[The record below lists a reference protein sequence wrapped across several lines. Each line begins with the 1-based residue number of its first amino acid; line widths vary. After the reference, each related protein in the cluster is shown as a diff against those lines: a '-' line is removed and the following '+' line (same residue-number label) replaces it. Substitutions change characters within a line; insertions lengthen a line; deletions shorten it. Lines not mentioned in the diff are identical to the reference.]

1 MTQDNKAIVYAAIAV
16 LSWSTVASAFKIA
29 LRYLSSF
36 ELLLVASC
44 TAFLI
49 FLFTLLARNKW
60 KGVKNLS
67 ASQWRWFALLGLLN
81 PVTYYLVLFRA
92 YDLLPAQVAQPV
104 NYSWPILLLILLS
117 LFAGQSI
124 PKIKY
129 VGMLLSLGGVVLISA
144 GTGLSDKLEFSVTG
158 FLLAFLSAFLWAG
171 YWMVSNKRKEVDAI
185 IALTVTFFFGSAYLL
200 IASLW
205 MEPVVLPIQALLSGM
220 YVGAFEIG
228 IPFVCFGMAIQLT
241 SNATLVN
248 QMCYLSP
255 FLSLF
260 LIHLVLGEQIVWTTY
275 AGLFTDCSGHY
286 FQSVSSTQIE
296 TLRCI
301 VCIPK

>member
-171 YWMVSNKRKEVDAI
+171 YWMVSNKRKEIDAI

-275 AGLFTDCSGHY
+275 AGL
-286 FQSVSSTQIE
+286 
-296 TLRCI
+296 LLI
-301 VCIPK
+301 VVGIVFNQYLAPRLKH

>member
-49 FLFTLLARNKW
+49 FLFTLLARKKW

-117 LFAGQSI
+117 LFTGQSI

-275 AGLFTDCSGHY
+275 AGL
-286 FQSVSSTQIE
+286 
-296 TLRCI
+296 LLI
-301 VCIPK
+301 VVGIVFNQYLAPRLKH

>member
-49 FLFTLLARNKW
+49 FLFTLLARKKW
-60 KGVKNLS
+60 KEVKNLS

-185 IALTVTFFFGSAYLL
+185 IALTVTFFFGSVYLL

-275 AGLFTDCSGHY
+275 AGL
-286 FQSVSSTQIE
+286 
-296 TLRCI
+296 LLI
-301 VCIPK
+301 VVGIVFNQYLAPRLKH

>member
-49 FLFTLLARNKW
+49 FLFTLLARKKW
-60 KGVKNLS
+60 KEVKKLS

-275 AGLFTDCSGHY
+275 AGLLLIVVGIIFTQYLAPRLKH
-286 FQSVSSTQIE
+286 
-296 TLRCI
+296 
-301 VCIPK
+301 

>member
-49 FLFTLLARNKW
+49 FLFTLLARKKW
-60 KGVKNLS
+60 KEVKNLS
-67 ASQWRWFALLGLLN
+67 ASQWRWLALLGLLN

-260 LIHLVLGEQIVWTTY
+260 LIHLVLGEQVVWTTY
-275 AGLFTDCSGHY
+275 AGL
-286 FQSVSSTQIE
+286 
-296 TLRCI
+296 LLI
-301 VCIPK
+301 VVGIVFNQYLAPRLKH

>member
-1 MTQDNKAIVYAAIAV
+1 MTQDNKAIVYAALAV

-44 TAFLI
+44 TAFFI
-49 FLFTLLARNKW
+49 FLFTLLARKKW
-60 KGVKNLS
+60 KEVKNLS

-275 AGLFTDCSGHY
+275 AGL
-286 FQSVSSTQIE
+286 
-296 TLRCI
+296 LLI
-301 VCIPK
+301 VVGIVFNQYLAPRLKH

>member
-44 TAFLI
+44 TAFFI
-49 FLFTLLARNKW
+49 FLFTSLARKKW
-60 KGVKNLS
+60 KEVKNLS

-275 AGLFTDCSGHY
+275 AGL
-286 FQSVSSTQIE
+286 
-296 TLRCI
+296 LLI
-301 VCIPK
+301 VVGIIFNQYLAPRLKH

>member
-49 FLFTLLARNKW
+49 FLFTLLARKKW
-60 KGVKNLS
+60 KEVKNLS

-275 AGLFTDCSGHY
+275 ADL
-286 FQSVSSTQIE
+286 
-296 TLRCI
+296 LLI
-301 VCIPK
+301 VLGIIFNQYLAPRLKH

>member
-49 FLFTLLARNKW
+49 FLFTLLARKKW
-60 KGVKNLS
+60 KEVKNLS
-67 ASQWRWFALLGLLN
+67 ASQWRRFALLGLLN

-275 AGLFTDCSGHY
+275 AGL
-286 FQSVSSTQIE
+286 
-296 TLRCI
+296 LLI
-301 VCIPK
+301 VVGIIFNQYLAPRLKH

>member
-44 TAFLI
+44 TAFFI

-60 KGVKNLS
+60 KEVKNLS

-275 AGLFTDCSGHY
+275 AGL
-286 FQSVSSTQIE
+286 
-296 TLRCI
+296 LLI
-301 VCIPK
+301 VVGIIFNQYLAPRLKH

>member
-49 FLFTLLARNKW
+49 FLFALLARKKW
-60 KGVKNLS
+60 KEVKNLS

-205 MEPVVLPIQALLSGM
+205 MEPVVLPVQALLSGM

-260 LIHLVLGEQIVWTTY
+260 LIHLVLGEQVVWTTY
-275 AGLFTDCSGHY
+275 AGL
-286 FQSVSSTQIE
+286 
-296 TLRCI
+296 LLI
-301 VCIPK
+301 VVGIIFNQYLAPRLKH

>member
-44 TAFLI
+44 TAFFI
-49 FLFTLLARNKW
+49 FLFTLLARKKW
-60 KGVKNLS
+60 KEVKNLS

-104 NYSWPILLLILLS
+104 NYSWPILLLILFS

-260 LIHLVLGEQIVWTTY
+260 LIHLVLGEQVVWTTY
-275 AGLFTDCSGHY
+275 AGL
-286 FQSVSSTQIE
+286 
-296 TLRCI
+296 LLI
-301 VCIPK
+301 VVGIIFNQYLAPRLKH

>member
-44 TAFLI
+44 TAFFI
-49 FLFTLLARNKW
+49 FLFTLLARKKW
-60 KGVKNLS
+60 KEVKNLS

-275 AGLFTDCSGHY
+275 AGL
-286 FQSVSSTQIE
+286 
-296 TLRCI
+296 LLI
-301 VCIPK
+301 VVGIIFNQYLAPRLKH

>member
-49 FLFTLLARNKW
+49 FLFTLLARKKW
-60 KGVKNLS
+60 KEVKNLS

-205 MEPVVLPIQALLSGM
+205 MEPVVLPVQALLSGM

-228 IPFVCFGMAIQLT
+228 IPFVCFGMAIKLT

-275 AGLFTDCSGHY
+275 AGL
-286 FQSVSSTQIE
+286 
-296 TLRCI
+296 LLI
-301 VCIPK
+301 VVGIVFNQYLAPRLKH

>member
-49 FLFTLLARNKW
+49 FLFTLLARKKW
-60 KGVKNLS
+60 KEVKNLS

-248 QMCYLSP
+248 QMCYLPP

-275 AGLFTDCSGHY
+275 AGL
-286 FQSVSSTQIE
+286 
-296 TLRCI
+296 LLI
-301 VCIPK
+301 VVGIIFNQYLAPRLKH

>member
-49 FLFTLLARNKW
+49 FLFTLLARKKW
-60 KGVKNLS
+60 KEVKNLS

-228 IPFVCFGMAIQLT
+228 ITFVCFGMAIQLT

-275 AGLFTDCSGHY
+275 AGL
-286 FQSVSSTQIE
+286 
-296 TLRCI
+296 LLI
-301 VCIPK
+301 VVGIIFNQYLAPRLKH

>member
-44 TAFLI
+44 TAFFI
-49 FLFTLLARNKW
+49 FLFTLLARKKW
-60 KGVKNLS
+60 KEVKNLS

-104 NYSWPILLLILLS
+104 NYSWPILLLILFS

-205 MEPVVLPIQALLSGM
+205 MEPVVLPVQALLSGM

-275 AGLFTDCSGHY
+275 AGL
-286 FQSVSSTQIE
+286 
-296 TLRCI
+296 LLI
-301 VCIPK
+301 VVGIVFNQYLAPRLKH

>member
-205 MEPVVLPIQALLSGM
+205 MEPVVLPVQALLSGM

-275 AGLFTDCSGHY
+275 AGL
-286 FQSVSSTQIE
+286 
-296 TLRCI
+296 LLI
-301 VCIPK
+301 VVGIVFNQYLAPRLKH

>member
-49 FLFTLLARNKW
+49 FLFTLLARKKW
-60 KGVKNLS
+60 KEVKNLS
-67 ASQWRWFALLGLLN
+67 ASQWRWFAMLGLLN

-104 NYSWPILLLILLS
+104 KYSGPILLLILLS

-158 FLLAFLSAFLWAG
+158 FLLAFFSAFLWAG

-205 MEPVVLPIQALLSGM
+205 MEPVVLPVQALLSGM

-275 AGLFTDCSGHY
+275 AGL
-286 FQSVSSTQIE
+286 
-296 TLRCI
+296 LLI
-301 VCIPK
+301 VVGIIFNQYLAPRLKH

>member
-49 FLFTLLARNKW
+49 FLFTLLARKKW
-60 KGVKNLS
+60 KEVKNLS
-67 ASQWRWFALLGLLN
+67 TSQWRWFALLGLLN

-171 YWMVSNKRKEVDAI
+171 YWMVSNKRKEIDAI

-275 AGLFTDCSGHY
+275 AGL
-286 FQSVSSTQIE
+286 
-296 TLRCI
+296 LLI
-301 VCIPK
+301 VVGIIFNQYLAPRLKH

>member
-44 TAFLI
+44 TAFFI
-49 FLFTLLARNKW
+49 FLFTLLARKKW
-60 KGVKNLS
+60 KEVKNLS

-205 MEPVVLPIQALLSGM
+205 MEPVVLPVQALLSGM

-275 AGLFTDCSGHY
+275 AGL
-286 FQSVSSTQIE
+286 
-296 TLRCI
+296 LLI
-301 VCIPK
+301 VVGIVFNQYLAPRLKH

>member
-275 AGLFTDCSGHY
+275 AGL
-286 FQSVSSTQIE
+286 
-296 TLRCI
+296 LLI
-301 VCIPK
+301 VVGIIFNQYLAPRLKH

>member
-49 FLFTLLARNKW
+49 FLFTLLARRKW
-60 KGVKNLS
+60 KEVKNLP

-275 AGLFTDCSGHY
+275 AGL
-286 FQSVSSTQIE
+286 
-296 TLRCI
+296 LLI
-301 VCIPK
+301 VVGIIFNQYLAPRLKH